1 MKIIRS
7 FAGKKEFLHFITIV
21 FSHYWLIFITFLFGI
36 KAGWR
41 RLETERCCTDSVRI
55 CEGTLG
61 FFSLKRPHIWKLVVL
76 GCGAICHWDSQQFS
90 CGERIKYAAALSQY
104 KQTKLFILDLMHC
117 FIVMCDSL
125 PFLVTVTSFG
135 SSSAFTVTKY
145 NWSYQKTRQ
154 HHIASLTKS
163 MLVWGFIVC
172 CREKEQVLSAFLHP
186 HGPVTFFSKSCQ
198 NLPWI
203 YIYSIHILHIYL
215 Y

>member
-1 MKIIRS
+1 MLSVRES
-7 FAGKKEFLHFITIV
+7 QGYG
-21 FSHYWLIFITFLFGI
+21 SHVSGAYRENNGFCTDPALNCDGENSMRFT
-36 KAGWR
+36 

-55 CEGTLG
+55 CDGTLG

-90 CGERIKYAAALSQY
+90 CGERIKYAPALSQY

-145 NWSYQKTRQ
+145 N
-154 HHIASLTKS
+154 
-163 MLVWGFIVC
+163 
-172 CREKEQVLSAFLHP
+172 
-186 HGPVTFFSKSCQ
+186 
-198 NLPWI
+198 
-203 YIYSIHILHIYL
+203 
-215 Y
+215 